1 MDTIG
6 HPVSAVVHHAGIQ
19 DRDGVGDVLKSAKP
33 LCVDSSACTL
43 SSILANMPTE
53 RRSRV
58 SGTASVKV
66 DQRVSERFLPQAN
79 DETENEQACSEEQN
93 TARFRYVHFENC
105 RCSVRLNVVDSETCH
120 RSHR

>member
-1 MDTIG
+1 MTYSEC
-6 HPVSAVVHHAGIQ
+6 VRWLS
-19 DRDGVGDVLKSAKP
+19 DR
-33 LCVDSSACTL
+33 
-43 SSILANMPTE
+43 LAFHLLADK

-58 SGTASVKV
+58 SGTASVKI
-66 DQRVSERFLPQAN
+66 DQRVSEGFLPPAN